1 MPRRMFAGDCRS
13 PLFPFFALTFVAC
26 TAISCIG
33 SNRNGAPRDTGG
45 APGAGGRGAGGAS
58 GTGGVTT
65 TGMGGATGSGGEGGS
80 IDGGPGGSGG
90 AVVPPDAVHVWLTT
104 PDLRSKLTRQAD
116 IIPTGSGTANVT
128 FDESDRRQTLDGF
141 GAAFTDTSAW
151 LLQTQLSVA
160 NRDKVMSDLFSRPSG
175 IGLSFMRV
183 PMGSSDFTQCSCTYS
198 YDDGAAD
205 PVLGRFS
212 TAHDD
217 AYIIPV
223 LKRAQMINP
232 QMKLFANPWS
242 APAWMK
248 TNNSMLGVNG
258 GALRSDAL
266 EPLAQYFVRF
276 LQDYKAKGV
285 AVWGITPQNE
295 PTNQPSSYS
304 AMLLPAGV
312 ETQWIANNLVP
323 ALNAAGLTDVKILG
337 GDDTG
342 VNPQYATTLFAN
354 ATATNA
360 LYATAWHCY
369 VGDLTAMTSIHNA
382 HPEKPLYLTE
392 CSTGPTGIAGD
403 ATERTLV
410 STNNWASGVV
420 LWNLAL
426 DQNGGPKMG
435 VGCEGCTGLVTIDTR
450 TGEYAY
456 TINYYELGQFSKFVA
471 PGAQQLAYT
480 DGAGIWAQAYRN
492 PDGTIAVVAYNRGS
506 SAAAFTVAWKGQ
518 GVFSYTA
525 PAGATV
531 TFTNVAAL

>member
-1 MPRRMFAGDCRS
+1 
-13 PLFPFFALTFVAC
+13 
-26 TAISCIG
+26 
-33 SNRNGAPRDTGG
+33 
-45 APGAGGRGAGGAS
+45 
-58 GTGGVTT
+58 
-65 TGMGGATGSGGEGGS
+65 
-80 IDGGPGGSGG
+80 
-90 AVVPPDAVHVWLTT
+90 VHVWLTT
-104 PDLRSKLTRQAD
+104 PDLLNKLTRQAD
-116 IIPTGSGTANVT
+116 IMPTGSGTANVT
-128 FDESDRRQTLDGF
+128 FNESDRRQTLDGF
-141 GAAFTDTSAW
+141 GAAFTDTSVW
-151 LLQTQLSVA
+151 LIQTQLSAA

-175 IGLSFMRV
+175 IGLSFMRL

-205 PVLGRFS
+205 PTLSRFS
-212 TAHDD
+212 TERDD

-223 LKRAQMINP
+223 LKQAQTINP

-242 APAWMK
+242 APSWMK

-258 GALRSDAL
+258 GALRGDVF
-266 EPLAQYFVRF
+266 EPFAQYFVRF
-276 LQDYKAKGV
+276 LQEYKAKGV

-295 PTNQPSSYS
+295 PTNQPPSYS
-304 AMLLPAGV
+304 AMLFSAND

-323 ALNAAGLTDVKILG
+323 ALRAGGLIDVKILG

-342 VNPQYATTLFAN
+342 VNPQYASTLFAN
-354 ATATNA
+354 ATTANA

-369 VGDLTAMTSIHNA
+369 VGDLTAMTAIHNA
-382 HPEKPLYLTE
+382 HPDKPLYMTE

-435 VGCEGCTGLVTIDTR
+435 VGCEGCTGLVSIDSQ
-450 TGEYAY
+450 TGQYSY
-456 TINYYELGQFSKFVA
+456 TINFYELGQFSKFVA
-471 PGAQQLAYT
+471 PGAQRLAHT

-506 SAAAFTVAWKGQ
+506 SALTFTVAWKRQ
-518 GVFSYTA
+518 GLFSYTA

-531 TFTNVAAL
+531 TFTDVPAP